1 MTRLRILC
9 SAALVLLLA
18 ACAGDGPT
26 QPQVEGRMTGTLD
39 GAPWTGGAWAVL
51 YKGSLSVGS
60 MRDRAEHHVTLE
72 VPFTGPGRYTV
83 EAGKGRYYETVG
95 LDVLTYQAPVTTG
108 TLVVDTYD
116 ATSGEITGTFEL
128 AASGPRGATSFQN
141 GEFEARVFVAP

>member
-1 MTRLRILC
+1 MTRLRFLR

-18 ACAGDGPT
+18 ACAGDSPT
-26 QPQVEGRMTGTLD
+26 EPQVEGRMTGTLD

-51 YKGSLSVGS
+51 HKGSLSVGS
-60 MRDRAEHHVTLE
+60 MRNRAEHHVILE

-95 LDVLTYQAPVTTG
+95 LDVLTYQAAATSG

-116 ATSGEITGTFEL
+116 PASGEITGTMEL
-128 AASGPRGATSFQN
+128 TANGPRGATTFQN